1 MTSKARATP
10 KRRPAAPPAG
20 RKAPPSA
27 ASSVRLPLTCE
38 RIVASALALI
48 DRDGLAD
55 FSLRR
60 LGAFLGCEPMSIY
73 HYFPSKAHL
82 MDALIDDALRS
93 VSVGPPDADPIDQ
106 LRAMTRSYLQVAHR
120 HPRLFPLIAVHRLN
134 TPTGVSLI
142 EEALALVH
150 AAIPD
155 DRLAAQ
161 YFRVLSYYVTGAALD
176 ETAGYANGPSAAEPV
191 TDAYIEAHCPRLAAA
206 ARFHKPEWWGSTFDL
221 GLETLLDALRAAS
234 AQTAIDDTTAPRAPK
249 PVVHPKR

>member
-1 MTSKARATP
+1 V
-10 KRRPAAPPAG
+10 AP
-20 RKAPPSA
+20 
-27 ASSVRLPLTCE
+27 SVRPPLTRV

-93 VSVGPPDADPIDQ
+93 VLVDPPDTDPIDR
-106 LRAMTRSYLQVAHR
+106 LRAMARSYLEVAHR
-120 HPRLFPLIAVHRLN
+120 HPRLFPMIAVHRLN
-134 TPTGVSLI
+134 TPAGVEFI
-142 EEALALVH
+142 ESVLALVH

-191 TDAYIEAHCPRLAAA
+191 TDAYIEEHCPRLAAA
-206 ARFHKPEWWGSTFDL
+206 ARFHKPEWWPSTFDL

-234 AQTAIDDTTAPRAPK
+234 AHTAIDDTAALRAPK
-249 PVVHPKR
+249 PVIHPKR